1 MKTPEE
7 IQAKAQAIWD
17 SMNDNERFGVKLAL
31 FPAAKMEGM
40 KSEGF
45 SNDDQHKVVVALM
58 KMK

>member
-17 SMNDNERFGVKLAL
+17 SMNANERFGVKFAM
-31 FPAAKMEGM
+31 FPAEKMAPLRF
-40 KSEGF
+40 EGF
-45 SNDDQHKVVVALM
+45 SPDDEHKIVVALM